1 MCLLPGCL
9 SCSLFVILFVQISN
23 SIQQCTE
30 NCHCLKKNLTLNT
43 CPKPIID
50 YLNIELTAK
59 EIRIT
64 CNEMISPN
72 FEDVPSFDA
81 KFLTSIDEKSP
92 LTLESMVQQ
101 CAGTRGKR
109 IIYGLNNEGLHSVSA
124 SKNILKDNNSV
135 KYLRFVR
142 TSNDANIT
150 LLESNFLTYG
160 SQLNTVIFNGL
171 RLVKLANYLQNLSH
185 IETLDLSS
193 NGIEELDDLVFHNLT
208 NLSKLILHNN
218 TVRVLNGNVLQNL
231 TQLRVLDLSYNK
243 IDSLR
248 KDTFVQAGNIQY
260 LNFSNNFLQTIDNNT
275 FSLFAK
281 LERLD
286 LSQNPTLTLKEN
298 TFANLTSLKS
308 LNLSGCDIRHIP
320 TGFLKSSPD
329 LIALNVSRNAIT
341 KLDSNCFENLKKLAI
356 IDLSYN
362 NISSLPLQLLQPLEN
377 LREFLLSRNQLSVFN
392 FDLFTGIQT
401 LGTIDF
407 SDNLISNFTN
417 TLRKFKAQDII
428 LKNNQIGWFPVFL
441 IRNVPGLRHVD
452 LRNNR
457 ITSVKIMKDL
467 IPQHVNVEIYLN
479 NNQISQFISEKPAEL
494 TNSSNQPNWKLMMDL
509 SENLFRCNCLKYEI
523 EQLVPPQN
531 QSVILAVTSKENICY
546 TSYPNYN
553 CPLIY
558 IENSPKECHTYY
570 IRTENAIVVECTNR
584 SLKEFPVIHHLK
596 TDRYEHSQVMVNL
609 SLNKLNLNGQE
620 RLKKYDNVSDLDL
633 SYNNIEQIEWLPK
646 TFKELKLDNNRLK
659 SLSPEVIENF
669 RNNHKLDNVSLKN
682 NPWQCGCSDIELQK
696 YLTEFNNIKIN
707 ISDVTCEDTGEYLLY
722 AKICD
727 DELALKIATP
737 IVVIGLFIATILAIY
752 FKFNTAIKVYLYSK
766 NWCLWYVAEEELD
779 KDKTY
784 DVFISYSQKDEHF
797 VEKELLPELESG
809 DHPFKV
815 CFHHRDWI
823 PGEFI
828 SRQIVNSV
836 LDSRRTMVILSNNFM
851 ESVWGKLEFRTAHM
865 QAINEGRARVIVV
878 LFGALNED
886 SLDDEMKTY
895 LKTNTYVKW
904 GDPWFWSKLKYA
916 LPHSKTRRGLS
927 QYSQESFHLR

>member
-1 MCLLPGCL
+1 
-9 SCSLFVILFVQISN
+9 
-23 SIQQCTE
+23 
-30 NCHCLKKNLTLNT
+30 
-43 CPKPIID
+43 
-50 YLNIELTAK
+50 
-59 EIRIT
+59 
-64 CNEMISPN
+64 
-72 FEDVPSFDA
+72 
-81 KFLTSIDEKSP
+81 
-92 LTLESMVQQ
+92 
-101 CAGTRGKR
+101 
-109 IIYGLNNEGLHSVSA
+109 
-124 SKNILKDNNSV
+124 
-135 KYLRFVR
+135 
-142 TSNDANIT
+142 
-150 LLESNFLTYG
+150 
-160 SQLNTVIFNGL
+160 
-171 RLVKLANYLQNLSH
+171 
-185 IETLDLSS
+185 
-193 NGIEELDDLVFHNLT
+193 
-208 NLSKLILHNN
+208 
-218 TVRVLNGNVLQNL
+218 
-231 TQLRVLDLSYNK
+231 
-243 IDSLR
+243 
-248 KDTFVQAGNIQY
+248 
-260 LNFSNNFLQTIDNNT
+260 
-275 FSLFAK
+275 
-281 LERLD
+281 
-286 LSQNPTLTLKEN
+286 
-298 TFANLTSLKS
+298 
-308 LNLSGCDIRHIP
+308 
-320 TGFLKSSPD
+320 
-329 LIALNVSRNAIT
+329 
-341 KLDSNCFENLKKLAI
+341 
-356 IDLSYN
+356 
-362 NISSLPLQLLQPLEN
+362 
-377 LREFLLSRNQLSVFN
+377 
-392 FDLFTGIQT
+392 
-401 LGTIDF
+401 
-407 SDNLISNFTN
+407 
-417 TLRKFKAQDII
+417 
-428 LKNNQIGWFPVFL
+428 
-441 IRNVPGLRHVD
+441 
-452 LRNNR
+452 
-457 ITSVKIMKDL
+457 
-467 IPQHVNVEIYLN
+467 
-479 NNQISQFISEKPAEL
+479 
-494 TNSSNQPNWKLMMDL
+494 
-509 SENLFRCNCLKYEI
+509 
-523 EQLVPPQN
+523 
-531 QSVILAVTSKENICY
+531 
-546 TSYPNYN
+546 
-553 CPLIY
+553 
-558 IENSPKECHTYY
+558 
-570 IRTENAIVVECTNR
+570 
-584 SLKEFPVIHHLK
+584 
-596 TDRYEHSQVMVNL
+596 MVNL

-646 TFKELKLDNNRLK
+646 TFKVYVELKLDNNRLK

-927 QYSQESFHLR
+927 